1 MKVLNERTARSILQ
15 NFPFRCRI
23 SKRAISCS
31 CSVRNLGTLIQD
43 KCPVCQSLLLLSNN
57 FEIAKLETSTEN
69 LNSKANSKNLNFLLN
84 KANNKVNQRALDI
97 NNDPFLKELSNQ
109 TYENTANTQHKF
121 HLIDMIIGKVVQIL
135 GIKNEIILDILKTNK
150 LDEAS
155 RIKIFNGILKFQ
167 KSNNIDD
174 LKFLYTDL
182 KVFELTE
189 TNFNPS
195 KVFDLRLF
203 LNTHVRN

>member
-1 MKVLNERTARSILQ
+1 MKIIGLKIFSLLIITIILLSILSVDS
-15 NFPFRCRI
+15 R
-23 SKRAISCS
+23 KRKKS
-31 CSVRNLGTLIQD
+31 RNNKNKNIIKHRRNTE
-43 KCPVCQSLLLLSNN
+43 KTT
-57 FEIAKLETSTEN
+57 ETSTEN

-150 LDEAS
+150 LDEAT